1 MANLI
6 QLKMLEDLDG
16 ILLVD
21 KPEGIAFS
29 TVIKT
34 VKRKFNLVKVGHGGS
49 LESMASG
56 LLVLLI
62 NGANKFVG
70 EIMDVK
76 VTKSCLSAE
85 GLPDPSLLDALHYAP
100 LLNEYYATG
109 DFVAK
114 AFAVGK
120 TVKRQN

>member
-1 MANLI
+1 MI
-6 QLKMLEDLDG
+6 WSSRSSFQQLVAVFHAL
-16 ILLVD
+16 
-21 KPEGIAFS
+21 
-29 TVIKT
+29 
-34 VKRKFNLVKVGHGGS
+34 NLVCCVAS
-49 LESMASG
+49 LDPFYE
-56 LLVLLI
+56 
-62 NGANKFVG
+62 
-70 EIMDVK
+70 VK
-76 VTKSCLSAE
+76 KSCLSAD